1 MTLTSSRL
9 TAAAG
14 ACAVVAGALY
24 AVVQIN
30 HPPAD
35 LAHITTL
42 DFRVREIAKMTM
54 AALTIAGLT
63 GMLVR
68 NRHKF
73 GVLGVVSY
81 VLVVI
86 GYFAMFANQVIV
98 ACVLPTLSE
107 TDPGYVQAYL
117 DAALAKTSGAEL
129 GAVQSLFMVTGMGY
143 SIGGLLFGIALF
155 RAGILSRWA
164 SLLFSYGTVSA
175 LALAV
180 LPQSFNRPF
189 AIPVSVALVGLGYS
203 LWRNRVDTTTTA
215 AATRGVATGTGSYE
229 PVSR

>member
-30 HPPAD
+30 HPAAD
-35 LAHITTL
+35 LDHITTL

-68 NRHKF
+68 NRHRF
-73 GVLGVVSY
+73 GALGTVGY

-98 ACVLPTLSE
+98 ACVLPTLSR

-117 DAALAKTSGAEL
+117 DAALGKTSGAEL
-129 GAVQSLFMVTGMGY
+129 GAVQTLFMVTGMGY
-143 SIGGLLFGIALF
+143 SIGGLVFGIALL

-180 LPQSFNRPF
+180 LPQSFSRPF
-189 AIPVSVALVGLGYS
+189 AIPVSIALVGLGYS
-203 LWRNRVDTTTTA
+203 LWRNRVETTTTA
-215 AATRGVATGTGSYE
+215 ATRSVATGTGSYE